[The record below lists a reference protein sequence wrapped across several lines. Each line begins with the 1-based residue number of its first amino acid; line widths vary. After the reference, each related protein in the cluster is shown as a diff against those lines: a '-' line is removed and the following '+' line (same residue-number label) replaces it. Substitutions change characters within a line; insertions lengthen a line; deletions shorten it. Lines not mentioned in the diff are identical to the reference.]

1 MKLLVVQNEACEP
14 LGVFEDG
21 LEEMDVECR
30 HVRPFEE
37 AVPKNLDGCS
47 GLIILG
53 GPMNVYQE
61 REYPFLGAED
71 ALIKEALEKNLP
83 TLGICLG
90 AQLIAKAAGA
100 QVRKGSQKEI
110 GWYEIRLTEEGKED
124 PVFGTF
130 EEEFRVFQ
138 WHGDTF
144 DIPDGA
150 VKLAENGLYNQAFR
164 IKNAYA
170 LQFHIEVTE
179 KMIKDWI
186 QTYDEEVRSLEGR
199 IDPGTVLE
207 DTRRYAGQMEGLARR
222 FISRFLNLALTGRYI
237 EPGCEKTQM
246 KDVQINTKEQR
257 EGRK

>member
-1 MKLLVVQNEACEP
+1 MRFLVVQNEACEP

-21 LEEMDVECR
+21 LEETDIGCG

-37 AVPKNLDGCS
+37 ALPENLDGYS

-61 REYPFLGAED
+61 REYPFLRAED
-71 ALIKEALEKNLP
+71 VLIKEALEKNLP
-83 TLGICLG
+83 TLGVCLG

-100 QVRKGSQKEI
+100 EVKKGSKKEI
-110 GWYEIRLTEEGKED
+110 GWYKIRLTEEGKKD
-124 PVFGTF
+124 QVFSMF
-130 EEEFRVFQ
+130 REEFRVFQ

-144 DIPDGA
+144 DIPNGA

-199 IDPGTVLE
+199 IDPGKVLE
-207 DTRRYAGQMEGLARR
+207 DTGRYIGQMEGLARR
-222 FISRFLNLALTGRYI
+222 FISRFLNLALTGRNI

-246 KDVQINTKEQR
+246 KDVQINTKGQR
-257 EGRK
+257 EGWE